1 MSRRTPII
9 IAALAGAVAIT
20 GCDTGDDELTVYSAR
35 QDHLIK
41 PILERFMEETGT
53 PVRFVTDDAGPLME
67 RLKAEGERTPA
78 DMLLTVDAG
87 NLHQATE
94 NDLLAEVDSETLR
107 ERIPEHLRDPEDRWF
122 GLSVRARPIMYSP
135 ERVDPEELDTYAGL
149 ADEKWEGRL
158 CVRTS
163 QQVYN
168 QSLVAMLLHHHGE
181 EETTRIV
188 EGWVDNLATS
198 PFSNDTS
205 VLEAIEAGQCDVG
218 ITNTY
223 YLGRLLRDD
232 PDFPVEVF
240 WPDQDGHGAHVNV
253 SGAGITRHASNPEA
267 ARELLEWLASDSA
280 QEQFAALNLEY
291 PAVEGVEWDPI
302 VQEWGEFKPD
312 TINVSEAGRLQRQ
325 ATMLMDRAGYR

>member
-1 MSRRTPII
+1 MFRPIPV
-9 IAALAGAVAIT
+9 ATALIAGAVLIT

-35 QDHLIK
+35 QDHLIS
-41 PILERFMEETGT
+41 PILERFTEETGIS
-53 PVRFVTDDAGPLME
+53 VRFVTDDAGPLME

-78 DMLLTVDAG
+78 DILLTVDAG

-94 NDLLAEVDSETLR
+94 NDLLARLDSSELR
-107 ERIPEHLRDPEDRWF
+107 GRIPEHLRDPDDRWF
-122 GLSVRARPIMYSP
+122 GLSVRARTIMYSP
-135 ERVDPEELDTYAGL
+135 ERVDPEELDSYANL

-158 CVRTS
+158 CLRTS

-168 QSLVAMLLHHHGE
+168 QSLVAMMLHHEGE
-181 EETTRIV
+181 EETARIV

-198 PFSNDTS
+198 PFSNDTA

-223 YLGRLLRDD
+223 YLGRVLRDN

-240 WPDQDGHGAHVNV
+240 WADQDGHGTHVNV
-253 SGAGITRHASNPEA
+253 SGAGITQHASNPEKA
-267 ARELLEWLASDSA
+267 QKLLEWLASDDA
-280 QEQFAALNLEY
+280 QEQFAAINLEY
-291 PAVEGVEWDPI
+291 PAVEGVDLDPI
-302 VQEWGEFKPD
+302 VANWGEFEPD
-312 TINVSEAGRLQRQ
+312 TINVSEAGRLQRE